1 MSNFLFLFIILFFI
15 FSCAPQK
22 KLHPPPSYAPKIIKP
37 KKEKFSLRV
46 SEIIPP
52 AEIDKNLK
60 LLESILK
67 NPDLTEEER
76 NKINPLLHNF
86 SLIKQLIY
94 KERIDLNDTKKILQ
108 LLYNSVSLL
117 EEQYASLLSRKMD
130 ISKAIKEIVDKR
142 MKIIDAYQQEK
153 YTDVVNECLELKLR
167 FGADIVDPEIETI
180 FALSLGKIGMLQEA
194 IETGEKALKQM
205 SVFPEREFLKNKLEE
220 WKNIVKEAEEEN
232 IEKQKEGEKKEEEIN
247 LDLVI
252 TNVER
257 LIKQENFEQA
267 LAILNEVKVEDEK
280 IAQLKNQAIEGI
292 INRERNKAAKLF
304 LLAKETEQIEEK
316 RKYLEESYRILEAL
330 ILQYPNSPL
339 IKRVKEN
346 LDKVA
351 EEIKNLDML
360 KEK

>member
-1 MSNFLFLFIILFFI
+1 MSNFLFLFILFFM

-22 KLHPPPSYAPKIIKP
+22 KLPPPPSYTPKIVKS

-52 AEIDKNLK
+52 AEIDNTLK
-60 LLESILK
+60 LLENILK
-67 NPDLTEEER
+67 NPNLAKEER
-76 NKINPLLHNF
+76 NKINTLLHNF
-86 SLIKQLIY
+86 NLIKQLIY
-94 KERIDLNDTKKILQ
+94 KEKIDLNDTKKILQ

-130 ISKAIKEIVDKR
+130 ISKAIKEIVNKR
-142 MKIIDAYQQEK
+142 IKIIDAYQKGK
-153 YTDVVNECLELKLR
+153 YTDVVNECLELKLK

-180 FALSLGKIGMLQEA
+180 FALSLGKIGMLREA
-194 IETGEKALKQM
+194 IETGEKALKQV
-205 SVFPEREFLKNKLEE
+205 SVFPEKEFLKNKLEE
-220 WKNIVKEAEEEN
+220 WKNIVKEAEEKD
-232 IEKQKEGEKKEEEIN
+232 IEKQEKEEERNEEIN
-247 LDLVI
+247 LNLVI
-252 TNVER
+252 INVER

-267 LAILNEVKVEDEK
+267 LAILNEVKVKDEK

-304 LLAKETEQIEEK
+304 LMAKETEQIEKK

-351 EEIKNLDML
+351 EEIKNLDVL